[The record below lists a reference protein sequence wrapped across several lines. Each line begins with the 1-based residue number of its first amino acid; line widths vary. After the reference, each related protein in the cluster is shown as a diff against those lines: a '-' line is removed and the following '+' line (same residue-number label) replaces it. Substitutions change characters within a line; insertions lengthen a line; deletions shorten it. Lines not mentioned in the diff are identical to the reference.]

1 MILTSPLKCAKA
13 GFNYISKQKFDLEKR
28 YYVVPP
34 SLPGLNALIG
44 IGFVVGGE
52 CVDGGVSCLRQENCR
67 RPYE

>member
-1 MILTSPLKCAKA
+1 MLKTGALQR
-13 GFNYISKQKFDLEKR
+13 GFTVFQNKFDQSPEKR
-28 YYVVPP
+28 YGGVLL